1 MASKLTGT
9 VTFDGKSK
17 IAPNSTA
24 FIQIID
30 VSRADAPS
38 KTIGIILYFKRN

>member
-1 MASKLTGT
+1 MSSKLTGI
-9 VTFDGKSK
+9 VTFDGNSK

-24 FIQIID
+24 YIQIID

-38 KTIGIILYFKRN
+38 KKIGMILYFKRN